1 MGSPNIGWSIT
12 SSSHLEQQRCW
23 SKAALLIPAGSKA
36 GVRGHALQRPPSST
50 SLRNTASVRRAS
62 RRELPC
68 ECAPALAATV
78 RLGYGRLN
86 VIPSGAVATLI
97 VSTTW
102 SLVVSMMD
110 TVLAPVFATKR
121 SLPSPLN
128 ERP

>member
-1 MGSPNIGWSIT
+1 
-12 SSSHLEQQRCW
+12 
-23 SKAALLIPAGSKA
+23 
-36 GVRGHALQRPPSST
+36 
-50 SLRNTASVRRAS
+50 
-62 RRELPC
+62 
-68 ECAPALAATV
+68 
-78 RLGYGRLN
+78 LN